1 MLSTNQLMNKKVIAP
16 QGRKDKEKR
25 IGKVRRFVFHPREKR
40 CIGFIVKRPDAALM
54 FRRKDLFVAID
65 RIRIEDDEVHVDGA
79 DGSMGASAIKRLGVE
94 WNNCV
99 LWVGMQ
105 VISESGEGLGNVGN
119 VLFDEGAGKVS
130 AIELDSGATARA
142 LLGKSTIPADLIKG
156 FRFGVGSRLSGYQD
170 EVADDEDDQEELSE
184 EDLGAILVS
193 DKALELQP
201 EGGLAEKAG
210 RASVTAAVKSREAAE
225 KAKVA
230 GADLAEKVKAKSA
243 EVAEQTKASVE
254 ESKPQMKE
262 AGKKAEE
269 VMNKGAYMTGVQIAK
284 SKKMF
289 AGFMD
294 NYRKALNGEDEDEK

>member
-16 QGRKDKEKR
+16 QGRKEKEKR

-119 VLFDEGAGKVS
+119 VLFDEETGRVS

-170 EVADDEDDQEELSE
+170 EVADDEEDEEDLQE

-210 RASVTAAVKSREAAE
+210 RASVTAAVKGREAAE

>member
-16 QGRKDKEKR
+16 HGRKEKEKR

-65 RIRIEDDEVHVDGA
+65 RIRIVDDEIHVDGA
-79 DGSMGASAIKRLGVE
+79 DGSMGASAIKRLDVE
-94 WNNCV
+94 WGSCV

-119 VLFDEGAGKVS
+119 VLFEEDTGKVD
-130 AIELDSGATARA
+130 AIELDAGATARA

-170 EVADDEDDQEELSE
+170 EVADDEDEDEELDE

-201 EGGLAEKAG
+201 KGGLAEKAG
-210 RASVTAAVKSREAAE
+210 RASVTAAVKGREAAE

-230 GADLAEKVKAKSA
+230 GADLAEKIKTKGT

-254 ESKPQMKE
+254 ESKPQMRE

-294 NYRKALNGEDEDEK
+294 NYRKALNGEDEEDK

>member
-16 QGRKDKEKR
+16 QGRKEKEKR

-119 VLFDEGAGKVS
+119 VLFDEETGKVS

-170 EVADDEDDQEELSE
+170 EVADDEEDEEDLQE

-210 RASVTAAVKSREAAE
+210 RASVTAAVKGREAAE

>member
-16 QGRKDKEKR
+16 QGRKEKEKR

-65 RIRIEDDEVHVDGA
+65 RIRIEEDEVHVEGT
-79 DGSMGASAIKRLGVE
+79 DGSMGPSAIKRLGVE

-119 VLFDEGAGKVS
+119 VLFDEGTGKVS

-170 EVADDEDDQEELSE
+170 EVADDEEGEEDLQE

-193 DKALELQP
+193 DEALELQP

-210 RASVTAAVKSREAAE
+210 RASVTAAVKGREAAE

-269 VMNKGAYMTGVQIAK
+269 VMNKGAYMTGVQIEK